1 VGTCHRFLLLAGHQV
16 ITLRP
21 LFAGE
26 RWFLTPAARIT
37 VRFLARRVTS
47 ASVRGVPRHAC
58 DASGLAPQADRK
70 NVRHERAAPAR
81 PSAQNPGDQAA
92 AAAPGAGQFDETFSP
107 AIAAALRD
115 LGQDVIAM
123 AERGE
128 LRAMSD
134 DDVFAWAISQRRW
147 LLTENVKDFRP
158 ILLRAF
164 QADTP
169 MTGILYTSSRA
180 FPRSRKNPGP
190 LIQAIHAWMLNG
202 PPEAPLTEDWLLN
215 PASR

>member
-1 VGTCHRFLLLAGHQV
+1 MSHLASARLLL
-16 ITLRP
+16 
-21 LFAGE
+21 
-26 RWFLTPAARIT
+26 
-37 VRFLARRVTS
+37 
-47 ASVRGVPRHAC
+47 
-58 DASGLAPQADRK
+58 
-70 NVRHERAAPAR
+70 
-81 PSAQNPGDQAA
+81 
-92 AAAPGAGQFDETFSP
+92 DEMFSP

-115 LGQDVIAM
+115 LGQDVIAV

-128 LRAMSD
+128 LRASD

-158 ILLRAF
+158 ILLRAL
-164 QADTP
+164 QAGTAT
-169 MTGILYTSSRA
+169 TGILYTSSRA

-215 PASR
+215 RQAADSPAPSK

>member
-1 VGTCHRFLLLAGHQV
+1 MSH
-16 ITLRP
+16 
-21 LFAGE
+21 
-26 RWFLTPAARIT
+26 
-37 VRFLARRVTS
+37 S
-47 ASVRGVPRHAC
+47 AS
-58 DASGLAPQADRK
+58 
-70 NVRHERAAPAR
+70 AR
-81 PSAQNPGDQAA
+81 LVL
-92 AAAPGAGQFDETFSP
+92 DEMFSP

-115 LGQDVIAM
+115 LGQDVIAV

-134 DDVFAWAISQRRW
+134 DEVFAWATSHRRW

-158 ILLRAF
+158 ILLRAL
-164 QADTP
+164 QTDAATV
-169 MTGILYTSSRA
+169 GILYTSSRA

-215 PASR
+215 PESR